1 MRSRE
6 QPAAMANATYLRASF
21 ACHQSDRC
29 CRLLVLLA
37 SSSRMR
43 PFASSAPAAG
53 TSVVTINIT
62 IVVTFGPNPGAQMM
76 ITIIATRMLCILAR
90 RGAS

>member
-1 MRSRE
+1 
-6 QPAAMANATYLRASF
+6 
-21 ACHQSDRC
+21 
-29 CRLLVLLA
+29 
-37 SSSRMR
+37 MR